1 MPDDDGEDV
10 EFPKLATGHARVLWA
25 GAGWLFVAIGTV
37 GIFLPLLPTVVFYL
51 LAAWCFSKSHPHLA
65 DKLYANKRYGPH
77 LVAWRDRRAI
87 SRKGKVS
94 ALLAMTASIP
104 FTWYLVGFPLALLP
118 VAVLA
123 ILGPW
128 VWTRAE

>member
-1 MPDDDGEDV
+1 MPDSE
-10 EFPKLATGHARVLWA
+10 EFPKRAPAATRAFW
-25 GAGWLFVAIGTV
+25 GAGGGFFVALGTI

-65 DKLYANKRYGPH
+65 DRLYANKRYGPH

-94 ALLAMTASIP
+94 ALLAMTGSVP
-104 FTWYLVGFPLALLP
+104 FTYFVVGYPAVLVP

-123 ILGPW
+123 CAGPW
-128 VWTRAE
+128 IWTRAE